1 MKIYSAP
8 AYEKFLK
15 QCLSFVCIL
24 FTVIGNMSC
33 QVNNCEFVKDSLSK
47 NILAGFVL
55 RDENNMKSIVIRES
69 KEEAGTWEVTEVVY
83 LDGQTAPLNK
93 HVRNLTSRQFNAIID
108 CACLHLKEKKMVQ
121 HSGILGDANI
131 SKLYVEYQIEK
142 EDRYICHQVDFS
154 KERDIA
160 AFKQMCDLIYSIQE

>member
-1 MKIYSAP
+1 MKIYSSP
-8 AYEKFLK
+8 AYAKFLK

-24 FTVIGNMSC
+24 FTVMGNMSC
-33 QVNNCEFVKDSLSK
+33 QVNNCEFVKTSLTK
-47 NILAGFVL
+47 NILAGFIL
-55 RDENNMKSIVIRES
+55 SDENNMKSIVIRES

-108 CACLHLKEKKMVQ
+108 CACLHLKEKEMVQ
-121 HSGILGDANI
+121 HSGILGDANV
-131 SKLYVEYQIEK
+131 SKLYVEYGIKSESRTI
-142 EDRYICHQVDFS
+142 RYQVDFS

-160 AFKQMCDLIYSIQE
+160 AFKQICDLIYSIQK